1 MTTATALP
9 AIAAGTALPPAT
21 TDTADSAVR
30 PVVRP
35 ARPGEEDALARALA
49 DAFADDA
56 LMLWAFPDPG
66 HRARVLPAFFRVQVE
81 QCLAHGGALAVHRA
95 TGGDA
100 GNDAGNGATDGEPL
114 GALLFLPPGR
124 WEDPGPRD
132 GAATA
137 ALAEAID
144 SAGHGEPARRLAAI
158 TRLQTLRHPRHRSHH
173 YLAFVGVHPDARGT
187 RAGQALLH
195 AFLAEVDSAGQAAY
209 AETSSPAG
217 ARLLA
222 SGGFTRFGGALAL
235 PGGGPRLAPVWR
247 GPR

>member
-9 AIAAGTALPPAT
+9 AAAGTALPPAGP
-21 TDTADSAVR
+21 AVSAVR
-30 PVVRP
+30 PLVRP
-35 ARPGEEDALARALA
+35 ARPGEEEALARALA

-66 HRARVLPAFFRVQVE
+66 HRARVLPAFFRVHVE
-81 QCLAHGGALAVHRA
+81 RCLAHRGALAVHRA
-95 TGGDA
+95 GGDSA
-100 GNDAGNGATDGEPL
+100 ADDEPL

-144 SAGHGEPARRLAAI
+144 AAGHGEPSRRLAAI

-173 YLAFVGVHPDARGT
+173 YLAFVGVRPDARGT
-187 RAGQALLH
+187 RAGQVLLH
-195 AFLAEVDSAGQAAY
+195 AFLTEVDTAGQAAY
-209 AETSSPAG
+209 AETSSPSG

-222 SGGFTRFGGALAL
+222 SGGFARFGEALAL